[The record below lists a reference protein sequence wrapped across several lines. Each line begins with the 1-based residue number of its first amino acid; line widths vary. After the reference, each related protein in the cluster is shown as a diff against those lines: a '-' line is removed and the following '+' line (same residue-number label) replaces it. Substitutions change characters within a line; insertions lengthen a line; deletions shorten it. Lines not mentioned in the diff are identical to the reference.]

1 MRMLSALLPLTLAA
15 CGALPQLHV
24 KPTDDFEVSGSGDAP
39 AWATVAWT
47 AMRPRQPDGPPYDA
61 RFKLLYS
68 KTGLYLL
75 LDGTDRTLTTTG
87 RKDFSNLWE
96 EDVYEAFFWTDESA
110 PLYFEYEISP
120 MGFELPI
127 LVSNNGGTF
136 MGWLPWYYL
145 NERKIRKA
153 TAIRG
158 GPKREGAEVQG
169 WSAEVFIPFALFKG
183 INGSPPS
190 AGTRWR
196 GNFYRMDYDGG
207 RKTQWE
213 WAPVGPSFH
222 EYRNFGV
229 LIFD

>member
-1 MRMLSALLPLTLAA
+1 MRMLSSLLPLALAA

-39 AWATVAWT
+39 AWEAASWT
-47 AMRPRQPDGPPYDA
+47 ALRPRQPDGAPYEA

-68 KTGLYLL
+68 RTGLYLL

-127 LVSNNGGTF
+127 LVSNSGGTF

-158 GPKREGAEVQG
+158 GPKRELAEVQG
-169 WSAEVFIPFALFKG
+169 WSAEVFIPYALFKG